1 MNPISLEREKD
12 LLFLLMR
19 IRDEAH
25 RFAIGFHRR
34 TRRRESLISELDCID
49 GIGER
54 RRKVL
59 LQNFGSVK
67 KVRAATLEQ
76 LSRLPGMNRK
86 AAKAI
91 MDYFNSESC

>member
-1 MNPISLEREKD
+1 
-12 LLFLLMR
+12 MR

-25 RFAIGFHRR
+25 RFAIAFHRR
-34 TRRRESLISELDCID
+34 THRRESLTSELDRIK

-54 RRKVL
+54 RRQTI

-67 KVRAATLEQ
+67 KVRAATLDQ
-76 LSRLPGMNRK
+76 LSALPGMNRK

-91 MDYFNSESC
+91 VDYFNRKAK